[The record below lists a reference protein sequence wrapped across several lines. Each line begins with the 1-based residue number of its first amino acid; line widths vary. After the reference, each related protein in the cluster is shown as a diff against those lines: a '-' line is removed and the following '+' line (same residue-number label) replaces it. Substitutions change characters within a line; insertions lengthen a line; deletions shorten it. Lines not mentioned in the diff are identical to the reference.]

1 MLENSLWLE
10 PFRCHA
16 DLHIVYIDAKKCQY
30 SNEKIM
36 YDLQSALVNLLLLL
50 ARSKIQA
57 QQPYVKVMTVTKV
70 EPDKV
75 VRMARALTESH

>member
-1 MLENSLWLE
+1 
-10 PFRCHA
+10 
-16 DLHIVYIDAKKCQY
+16 
-30 SNEKIM
+30 M

-57 QQPYVKVMTVTKV
+57 QQPYVNVMTVTKV

-75 VRMARALTESH
+75 VRMARALTNC